1 VTRAL
6 PWWLEEGS
14 ELCTACETYH
24 HAEALVVCAWCDGS
38 LCACCTVE
46 VLVERIVVL
55 CPGCAREAPGEASR
69 AHEGRP

>member
-46 VLVERIVVL
+46 VLVERSVGVSSL
-55 CPGCAREAPGEASR
+55 QRRGTATGAPRRARVE
-69 AHEGRP
+69 